1 MTTIKLPF
9 LKKFCCCMELVTGV
23 RVVTGFALV
32 LGDFY
37 IVMGAT
43 LYDDFYPT
51 LVLASAVSYYI
62 SGGLYC
68 LWFLFLLLFQTSTS
82 SRYARTVM
90 LVHTKVLMVWLLVVI
105 ILLALSVHALSR
117 YKHVS
122 VYEKEKQLI
131 YFGILSAISAFV
143 MTTYSLWILESYI
156 YCLEVDEASTRTTS
170 HIPEEGER
178 FESNE
183 NQLLQLDHEQSEKLS
198 INDLQMKLSNGNVES
213 ENVRLSQISV
223 LSDSNS
229 SIMVSAEDQCKD
241 SVVNINENKS

>member
-131 YFGILSAISAFV
+131 YFGILSAISVYGYWKAIFTAWKWTKLRLEPHHIFLKRV
-143 MTTYSLWILESYI
+143 KDLNLMKTNCFNWIMNNLRNY
-156 YCLEVDEASTRTTS
+156 L
-170 HIPEEGER
+170 
-178 FESNE
+178 
-183 NQLLQLDHEQSEKLS
+183 
-198 INDLQMKLSNGNVES
+198 
-213 ENVRLSQISV
+213 
-223 LSDSNS
+223 
-229 SIMVSAEDQCKD
+229 
-241 SVVNINENKS
+241 